1 MPSPIHDPLASG
13 KWAFPRGPIVV
24 SGEMW
29 PGAVSPRPRV
39 RPTKKTCG
47 KTIWP
52 EGSVE
57 VFCFAQDVSQPQ
69 PAKVVILSE
78 RGQEKSAKDASLSR
92 IVLEKSAT
100 PVNSS
105 EGLRL
110 GMMLSQQAAGRRVL
124 GLRKARASKSPGRVS
139 SACTFFST
147 HQWPNG
153 PQLASSSSLRKA
165 MPPLLPKA
173 ASSKKYQLA

>member
-1 MPSPIHDPLASG
+1 MLLLAS
-13 KWAFPRGPIVV
+13 IVV

-39 RPTKKTCG
+39 RPKK
-47 KTIWP
+47 KL
-52 EGSVE
+52 VE
-57 VFCFAQDVSQPQ
+57 KPYVQRGPWIFFFAQDVSQPQ

-110 GMMLSQQAAGRRVL
+110 GMMLSQQAAGCWVL

-153 PQLASSSSLRKA
+153 PQGWVSL
-165 MPPLLPKA
+165 
-173 ASSKKYQLA
+173 

>member
-1 MPSPIHDPLASG
+1 MS
-13 KWAFPRGPIVV
+13 RG
-24 SGEMW
+24 
-29 PGAVSPRPRV
+29 V
-39 RPTKKTCG
+39 RG
-47 KTIWP
+47 F
-52 EGSVE
+52 
-57 VFCFAQDVSQPQ
+57 FCFAQDVSQPQ

-110 GMMLSQQAAGRRVL
+110 GMMLSQQAAGCWVL

-153 PQLASSSSLRKA
+153 PQGWVWASPWPLGAPLASPWVGLRVA
-165 MPPLLPKA
+165 SPLAPGAGLLWDSQQA
-173 ASSKKYQLA
+173 AGTHLAPMARVFN

>member
-1 MPSPIHDPLASG
+1 M
-13 KWAFPRGPIVV
+13 
-24 SGEMW
+24 
-29 PGAVSPRPRV
+29 
-39 RPTKKTCG
+39 
-47 KTIWP
+47 
-52 EGSVE
+52 E
-57 VFCFAQDVSQPQ
+57 VLFFAQDVSQPQ

-153 PQLASSSSLRKA
+153 PQGWVWASPWPLGAPLAS
-165 MPPLLPKA
+165 PLEDGA
-173 ASSKKYQLA
+173 HGTTEASRSPGRVLSACTFLVASAPI